1 MGQKGDKAKLYDIA
15 FRMYTAEG
23 KSLTDIEAALGVSR
37 QTLSGWKADTKRP
50 GDEFDEW
57 DKARQQKRSNIQRMK
72 TLFERELTFAE
83 ESPAGS
89 IPQQVLNSLNNLG
102 SLVRRWEEVE
112 RAASQAENGPAYD
125 RPKVFLENVQWIA
138 EYLKNNDPEGLKVF
152 ARNFDAMAMAF
163 KVECLNG
170 NA

>member
-83 ESPAGS
+83 E
-89 IPQQVLNSLNNLG
+89 
-102 SLVRRWEEVE
+102 
-112 RAASQAENGPAYD
+112 
-125 RPKVFLENVQWIA
+125 
-138 EYLKNNDPEGLKVF
+138 
-152 ARNFDAMAMAF
+152 
-163 KVECLNG
+163 
-170 NA
+170 